1 MTWGLIVKVMG
12 GVMLTTAFVGL
23 LFKVFSFIQV
33 HDNTAREVV
42 ELKQEQR
49 EGFDMMSMAIQELTQ
64 KVGDIDKRQAD
75 RDRRQEAHLNSY
87 INYVKNNAKT
97 MEEGFMYLQDFMY
110 DIKRNGG
117 TNPSPAKV
125 KTDSVKVNI
134 LINKKNE

>member
-1 MTWGLIVKVMG
+1 MTWGLIAKVMG

-49 EGFDMMSMAIQELTQ
+49 EGFDMMGTAIQALTQ
-64 KVGDIDKRQAD
+64 KVEDIDKKQAD
-75 RDRRQEAHLNSY
+75 RDKRQEAHLNSY
-87 INYVKNNAKT
+87 INYVRNNTKT

-110 DIKRNGG
+110 DIKKNGNM
-117 TNPSPAKV
+117 NPCPPM
-125 KTDSVKVNI
+125 
-134 LINKKNE
+134 